1 VDGLLERRHS
11 SLSADENKALIRRVY
26 MEGFNKGIL
35 AVVDEVFTPH
45 FVDHSTPDQA
55 PGIDGVKEYITAVC
69 KGFPDI
75 SVTIEDLVATVDSVA
90 VRTTWRGAH
99 LGEYEHIAPTGKQIT
114 RTMIQVFRVV
124 EGKLSEEWSE
134 GESLRQQISQ

>member
-1 VDGLLERRHS
+1 VDGLLERRHP
-11 SLSADENKALIRRVY
+11 SLSTDENKALIQRVY
-26 MEGFNKGIL
+26 TEGFNKGIL
-35 AVVDEVFTPH
+35 AVVDEVFAPH

-55 PGIDGVKEYITAVC
+55 PGIDGVKEYITAVR

-75 SVTIEDLVATVDSVA
+75 SVTIEDLVATIDSVA
-90 VRTTWRGAH
+90 ARTTWCGAH
-99 LGEYEHIAPTGKQIT
+99 LGEYERIAPTGKQIA
-114 RTMIQVFRVV
+114 RTMIQIFRVV